1 MERSIYQSLLGWK
14 NKQERKPLILNGA
27 RQVGKTYILQEFGR
41 REYRQLAFFSLD
53 RDQKAAEVFEKGG
66 STADMLMALSAISQV
81 DITPN
86 DTLVVLDEIQDCPKA
101 LEALKYFCEDTPDI
115 HIIVA
120 GSLLGISLH
129 NGVSYPV
136 GKVEELR
143 LYPMNFLEFLG
154 AMGKRQL
161 VSILTDA
168 NWNVVNML
176 ETELTS
182 LLRQYYYVGGMP
194 AAVLAHVRQKGLQE
208 VRSIQTQILL
218 DYRRDFSKHA
228 PGREVSRIN
237 MVWDSIPAQLAKEN
251 KKFVYGAVR
260 KSARAADFELAIQW
274 LIDAGLAYKVQR
286 VNTPRLP
293 LKFYEDSNAFKL
305 FMLDV
310 GLMGAMAETS
320 AESTLVGDGIFSEY
334 KGAFTELYVLT
345 QLKSRGMSLYYH
357 AVDNSTIEIDLLA
370 QWHDRVVPIEVKA
383 AVNVK
388 AKSLR
393 TFIMRHPQLKALR
406 FSMLPYKD
414 QDWMV
419 NVPLYACLVSLDKMI
434 EDDRG

>member
-1 MERSIYQSLLGWK
+1 M
-14 NKQERKPLILNGA
+14 
-27 RQVGKTYILQEFGR
+27 
-41 REYRQLAFFSLD
+41 
-53 RDQKAAEVFEKGG
+53 FEKGG

-101 LEALKYFCEDTPDI
+101 LEALKYFCEDAPDI

-120 GSLLGISLH
+120 GSLLDISLH

-208 VRSIQTQILL
+208 VRSIQTQILQ

-228 PGREVSRIN
+228 PGREVPRVN

-251 KKFVYGAVR
+251 KKFVYRAVR
-260 KSARAADFELAIQW
+260 KSGRAADFELAIQW

-293 LKFYEDSNAFKL
+293 LKFYEDPNAFKF

-320 AESTLVGDGIFSEY
+320 AESMLVGDGIFSEY

-357 AVDNSTIEIDLLA
+357 AVDHSTIEIDLLA

>member
-1 MERSIYQSLLGWK
+1 M
-14 NKQERKPLILNGA
+14 
-27 RQVGKTYILQEFGR
+27 
-41 REYRQLAFFSLD
+41 
-53 RDQKAAEVFEKGG
+53 
-66 STADMLMALSAISQV
+66 
-81 DITPN
+81 
-86 DTLVVLDEIQDCPKA
+86 
-101 LEALKYFCEDTPDI
+101 
-115 HIIVA
+115 
-120 GSLLGISLH
+120 
-129 NGVSYPV
+129 
-136 GKVEELR
+136 
-143 LYPMNFLEFLG
+143 
-154 AMGKRQL
+154 
-161 VSILTDA
+161 
-168 NWNVVNML
+168 
-176 ETELTS
+176 
-182 LLRQYYYVGGMP
+182 
-194 AAVLAHVRQKGLQE
+194 
-208 VRSIQTQILL
+208 
-218 DYRRDFSKHA
+218 
-228 PGREVSRIN
+228 
-237 MVWDSIPAQLAKEN
+237 
-251 KKFVYGAVR
+251 R
-260 KSARAADFELAIQW
+260 KSGRAADFELAIQW

-293 LKFYEDSNAFKL
+293 LKFYEDPNAFKL

-320 AESTLVGDGIFSEY
+320 AESMLVGDGIFSEY

-357 AVDNSTIEIDLLA
+357 AVDNSTIVIDLLA

>member
-1 MERSIYQSLLGWK
+1 M
-14 NKQERKPLILNGA
+14 
-27 RQVGKTYILQEFGR
+27 
-41 REYRQLAFFSLD
+41 
-53 RDQKAAEVFEKGG
+53 
-66 STADMLMALSAISQV
+66 
-81 DITPN
+81 
-86 DTLVVLDEIQDCPKA
+86 
-101 LEALKYFCEDTPDI
+101 
-115 HIIVA
+115 
-120 GSLLGISLH
+120 
-129 NGVSYPV
+129 
-136 GKVEELR
+136 
-143 LYPMNFLEFLG
+143 
-154 AMGKRQL
+154 
-161 VSILTDA
+161 
-168 NWNVVNML
+168 
-176 ETELTS
+176 TS

-208 VRSIQTQILL
+208 VRSIQTQILQ

-228 PGREVSRIN
+228 PGREVPRVN

-251 KKFVYGAVR
+251 KKFVYRAVR
-260 KSARAADFELAIQW
+260 KSGRAADFELAIQW

-293 LKFYEDSNAFKL
+293 LKFYEDPNAFKF

-320 AESTLVGDGIFSEY
+320 AESMLVGDGIFSEY

-357 AVDNSTIEIDLLA
+357 AVDHSTIEIDLLA